1 MDKKLLC
8 SKAIE
13 AMRGAYAPYS
23 EYMVGAAL
31 LCDDGSIYTGCN
43 IENSSYSV
51 TACAER
57 VALFKAVSENH
68 RAFRAIAIAGG
79 KRGNMQG
86 IFSPCG
92 VCRQALSEF
101 CSSDMPVLLVK
112 NENEYE
118 EFSLGQ
124 LLPQSFSL
132 R

>member
-8 SKAIE
+8 QKAID
-13 AMRGAYAPYS
+13 AMRDAYAPYS
-23 EYMVGAAL
+23 EYTVGAAL

-68 RAFRAIAIAGG
+68 RVFRAIAIAGG
-79 KRGNMQG
+79 KKENIEG

-101 CSSDMPVLLVK
+101 CTPDMPILLVK
-112 NENEYE
+112 NENEFE
-118 EFSLGQ
+118 EYTLGQ

>member
-1 MDKKLLC
+1 MDKKHLC
-8 SKAIE
+8 QKATE

-23 EYMVGAAL
+23 DYTVGAAL
-31 LCDDGSIYTGCN
+31 LCDDGSIYTGSN
-43 IENSSYSV
+43 VENASYSV
-51 TACAER
+51 TICAER

-68 RAFRAIAIAGG
+68 RKFRAIAIAGG
-79 KRGNMQG
+79 KKGNMQG

-101 CSSDMPVLLVK
+101 CSPDMIVLLVK

-118 EFSLGQ
+118 EYSLGQ